1 MSLREFMRDDLRA
14 GRVWLIVGE
23 MAGTQ
28 TVNGVKVLCV
38 VDAAEAGESYSL
50 NDPAKKRSTEG
61 VMTGALTLYMRRDE
75 YKGVPYV
82 GQPLTLDGR
91 KYRIDSYGDDEGML
105 ELNVSEVRARCYPS
119 A

>member
-1 MSLREFMRDDLRA
+1 MSLREVMRDDLRA
-14 GRVWLIVGE
+14 GRVWFNVDE
-23 MAGTQ
+23 MAGTH

-38 VDAAEAGESYSL
+38 VDAAEMSESYSL
-50 NDPAKKRSTEG
+50 NDPVEKRRNEG

-75 YKGVPYV
+75 YKGVPYI
-82 GQPLTLDGR
+82 GQSLTLDGR